1 VSILILEQ
9 LLNGLQLGLML
20 FMLAA
25 GLTLI
30 FGIMDF
36 VNLAHGTLYMV
47 GGFMA
52 VVFVSLTGSYFFAV
66 LLAVLATAGV
76 GALLD
81 RLLLHRLYGHNHLR
95 QVLATFGLILIFND
109 LFKLLFGP
117 QTLML
122 EMPTAFATPV
132 RIWGDF
138 HYSAYRLLVIGVGVL
153 TALLLGVLIT
163 RTRLGMWI
171 RAGASDREMARAMG
185 VNIDRIFTVVFA
197 LGAGLCGLAGALL
210 GPLLSVHVGM
220 GESIVILAFV
230 VVVIGGAGSVKGAL
244 LGALAI
250 GMLDTMGRTLL
261 PQTMRS
267 IWPGLSVDALAPA
280 LAAMLTYALMAAVL
294 FWRPEGLF
302 KTTS

>member
-1 VSILILEQ
+1 MATLVLEQ

-52 VVFVSLTGSYFFAV
+52 VVFVSLSGSYVVAL

-76 GALLD
+76 GMLLE

-95 QVLATFGLILIFND
+95 QVLATFALILIFND
-109 LFKLLFGP
+109 LFKFLFGP

-122 EMPTAFATPV
+122 EVPAALARPV
-132 RIWGDF
+132 QIWGDF
-138 HYSAYRLLVIGVGVL
+138 QYSAYRLLVIGAGAL
-153 TALLLGVLIT
+153 TALLLGLLIT
-163 RTRLGMWI
+163 QTRLGMWI
-171 RAGASDREMARAMG
+171 RAGASDRDMARAMG
-185 VNIDRIFTVVFA
+185 VPIERIFTLVFA

-220 GESIVILAFV
+220 GESIIILAFV

-250 GMLDTMGRTLL
+250 GMLDTLGRTLL
-261 PQTMRS
+261 PGALRTL
-267 IWPGLSVDALAPA
+267 WPGLSTDALAPA
-280 LAAMLTYALMAAVL
+280 LAAILTYALMAAVL
-294 FWRPEGLF
+294 YWRPQGWF
-302 KTTS
+302 KTS

>member
-1 VSILILEQ
+1 MTILVFEQ

-47 GGFMA
+47 GAFMA
-52 VVFVSLTGSYFFAV
+52 VVFVSLTGSYV
-66 LLAVLATAGV
+66 LALPLAVLATAAVGV
-76 GALLD
+76 LLD

-95 QVLATFGLILIFND
+95 QVLATFGLIMVFND
-109 LFKLLFGP
+109 LFKFIFGSN
-117 QTLML
+117 TLML
-122 EMPTAFATPV
+122 EVPQALSGPV
-132 RIWGDF
+132 HLWGNF
-138 HYSAYRLLVIGVGVL
+138 YYSAYRLVVIGAGVL
-153 TALLLGVLIT
+153 TALGLGLLIT

-171 RAGASDREMARAMG
+171 RAGASDRDMARAMG
-185 VNIDRIFTVVFA
+185 VNIELIYTLVFA

-220 GESIVILAFV
+220 GESIIILAFV

-250 GMLDTMGRTLL
+250 GMLDTMGRSML
-261 PQTMRS
+261 PHVMRS
-267 IWPGLSVDALAPA
+267 LWPSLSIDALAPA
-280 LAAMLTYALMAAVL
+280 LAAILTYALMAAVL

>member
-1 VSILILEQ
+1 MTTLVLEQ
-9 LLNGLQLGLML
+9 LLNGLQLGMML

-47 GGFMA
+47 GAFMA
-52 VVFVSLTGSYFFAV
+52 VVFVSLTGSYFLAL
-66 LLAVLATAGV
+66 LLAVLATAAV

-81 RLLLHRLYGHNHLR
+81 RLLLNRLYGHNHLR

-109 LFKLLFGP
+109 LFKAIFGP
-117 QTLML
+117 HTLML
-122 EMPTAFATPV
+122 EVPAALANPV
-132 RIWGDF
+132 RVWGNF
-138 HYSAYRLLVIGVGVL
+138 QYSAYRLLVIADGVL
-153 TALLLGVLIT
+153 TALLLGLLIT

-185 VNIDRIFTVVFA
+185 VNIERIFTGVFA

-250 GMLDTMGRTLL
+250 GMLDTLGRTLL
-261 PQTMRS
+261 PQAMRS
-267 IWPGLSVDALAPA
+267 VWPALSTDALAPA
-280 LAAMLTYALMAAVL
+280 LAAILTYALMAAVL

-302 KTTS
+302 KTS

>member
-1 VSILILEQ
+1 MTTLVFEQ

-20 FMLAA
+20 FLLAA

-36 VNLAHGTLYMV
+36 VNLAHGSLYMT

-52 VVFVSLTGSYFFAV
+52 VVFVSLTGSFVAA
-66 LLAVLATAGV
+66 LPLAVLATAAM

-81 RLLLHRLYGHNHLR
+81 RMLLRRLYGNNHLR
-95 QVLATFGLILIFND
+95 QVLATFALILIFND
-109 LFKLLFGP
+109 LFKYIFGP

-122 EMPTAFATPV
+122 EVPAALSGPV
-132 RIWGDF
+132 RLWGDF
-138 HYSAYRLLVIGVGVL
+138 HYSAYRLLVIGAGVL
-153 TALLLGVLIT
+153 TALALGLLIT

-171 RAGASDREMARAMG
+171 RAGATDRDMARAMG
-185 VNIDRIFTVVFA
+185 VNIERVYTLVLA

-250 GMLDTMGRTLL
+250 GMLDTLGRTLL
-261 PQTMRS
+261 PQAMRS
-267 IWPGLSVDALAPA
+267 IWPGLSTDALAPA

-302 KTTS
+302 KTS

>member
-1 VSILILEQ
+1 MTILVLEQ

-52 VVFVSLTGSYFFAV
+52 VVFVSLTGSYLAA
-66 LLAVLATAGV
+66 LPLAVVATAIV

-95 QVLATFGLILIFND
+95 QVLATFALILIFND
-109 LFKLLFGP
+109 LFKFIFGP

-122 EMPTAFATPV
+122 EVPAALASPV
-132 RIWGDF
+132 HIWGKF
-138 HYSAYRLLVIGVGVL
+138 HYSAYRLMVIGVGVAV
-153 TALLLGVLIT
+153 ALLLGLLLT
-163 RTRLGMWI
+163 RTRIGMWI

-185 VNIDRIFTVVFA
+185 VNIERTFTLVFA
-197 LGAGLCGLAGALL
+197 LGAALCGLAGALL

-220 GESIVILAFV
+220 GESIIILAFV
-230 VVVIGGAGSVKGAL
+230 VVVIGGSGSVKGAL
-244 LGALAI
+244 LGALAV
-250 GMLDTMGRTLL
+250 GMLDTLGRALL
-261 PQTMRS
+261 PQAMRQL
-267 IWPGLSVDALAPA
+267 WPGLSTDSLAPA
-280 LAAMLTYALMAAVL
+280 LAAILTYALMVAVL
-294 FWRPEGLF
+294 FWRPQGLF
-302 KTTS
+302 KTS

>member
-9 LLNGLQLGLML
+9 ILNGLQLGLML

-52 VVFVSLTGSYFFAV
+52 VVFVSLTGSYFFA
-66 LLAVLATAGV
+66 LILAVLATAAV

-81 RLLLHRLYGHNHLR
+81 RLLLRRLYGHNHLR

-109 LFKLLFGP
+109 LFKFLFGP

-122 EMPTAFATPV
+122 EIPAAFAMPV
-132 RIWGDF
+132 QIWGDF
-138 HYSAYRLLVIGVGVL
+138 HYSAYRLLVISAGVL

-171 RAGASDREMARAMG
+171 RAGASDRDMARAMG

-230 VVVIGGAGSVKGAL
+230 VVVSGGAGSVKGAL

-261 PQTMRS
+261 PQAMRS
-267 IWPGLSVDALAPA
+267 LWPDLSVDAFAPA

>member
-1 VSILILEQ
+1 MATLVLEQ

-47 GGFMA
+47 GAFMV
-52 VVFVSLTGSYFFAV
+52 VVFVSLTGSYFLAL
-66 LLAVLATAGV
+66 LLAVLSTAAV

-81 RLLLHRLYGHNHLR
+81 RLLMHRLYGHNHLR

-109 LFKLLFGP
+109 LFKGIFGP
-117 QTLML
+117 HTLML
-122 EMPTAFATPV
+122 EVPAALAKPV
-132 RIWGDF
+132 QLWGNF
-138 HYSAYRLLVIGVGVL
+138 QYSAYRLLVIAAGVL
-153 TALLLGVLIT
+153 TALLLGLLIT

-185 VNIDRIFTVVFA
+185 VNIERIFTGVFA

-250 GMLDTMGRTLL
+250 GMLDTLGRTLL
-261 PQTMRS
+261 PQAMRS
-267 IWPGLSVDALAPA
+267 VWPGLSTDALAPA
-280 LAAMLTYALMAAVL
+280 LAAILTYALMAAVL

-302 KTTS
+302 KTS